1 MPNSFFSVVHIFI
14 VDSFFSVVYV
24 FIGENTALLDF
35 MYSMNN
41 TGLLNDGEYVVV
53 AVDNSNDDVISD
65 DVCER
70 FIMPYIFFRDLNLR
84 YAERF
89 IQSIWPRDVGR
100 TAIFMPSALPGL
112 CYEVNFSEK
121 SFLMPR
127 PRPELMS
134 PRGIELCQ
142 LSSAGVCYKGR
153 WVARPY
159 ALMSDGLCLF
169 AAGQTKVDARAQCY
183 VQIWIGVA

>member
-84 YAERF
+84 
-89 IQSIWPRDVGR
+89 
-100 TAIFMPSALPGL
+100 
-112 CYEVNFSEK
+112 
-121 SFLMPR
+121 
-127 PRPELMS
+127 
-134 PRGIELCQ
+134 
-142 LSSAGVCYKGR
+142 
-153 WVARPY
+153 
-159 ALMSDGLCLF
+159 
-169 AAGQTKVDARAQCY
+169 
-183 VQIWIGVA
+183 